1 MEKKKILFVCIENSN
16 RSQMAEAFAKIHG
29 SDVADAYSAGSKAS
43 RVVNPKAI
51 KAMSEIGY
59 DLSKHKSTSLDQIPQ
74 ITYDY
79 VVSMGCGEKCP
90 FVPAKQRLDWDIPDP
105 KTMEPE
111 EFNKVRDLIE
121 RKVKELLQQQR
132 L

>member
-1 MEKKKILFVCIENSN
+1 
-16 RSQMAEAFAKIHG
+16 MAEAFAKIHG

-43 RVVNPKAI
+43 GVVNPRAI
-51 KAMSEIGY
+51 KAMNEIGY
-59 DLSKHKSTSLDQIPQ
+59 DLSKHKSTSLDEIPQ

-105 KTMEPE
+105 KAMEPD

-121 RKVKELLQQQR
+121 KKVKELLQQ
-132 L
+132 

>member
-29 SDVADAYSAGSKAS
+29 SDIAEAYSAGSKAS
-43 RVVNPKAI
+43 GVVNPRAI
-51 KAMSEIGY
+51 KAMNEIGY
-59 DLSKHKSTSLDQIPQ
+59 DLSKHQSTSLDNIPQ

-90 FVPAKQRLDWDIPDP
+90 FVPAKKRLDWDIPDP
-105 KTMEPE
+105 KAMKPE
-111 EFNKVRDLIE
+111 DFNQVRDLIE
-121 RKVKELLQQQR
+121 QKVKELLQQ
-132 L
+132 

>member
-1 MEKKKILFVCIENSN
+1 MEKKKLLFVCIENSN

-29 SDVADAYSAGSKAS
+29 NDVAEAYSAGSKAS
-43 RVVNPKAI
+43 GVVNPRAI
-51 KAMSEIGY
+51 KAMNEIGY
-59 DLSKHKSTSLDQIPQ
+59 DLSKHKSTSLDEIPQ

-105 KTMEPE
+105 KAMEPE
-111 EFNKVRDLIE
+111 EFNKVRDFIE
-121 RKVKELLQQQR
+121 KKVKELLHQ
-132 L
+132 

>member
-1 MEKKKILFVCIENSN
+1 MEKKKLLFVCIENSN

-29 SDVADAYSAGSKAS
+29 SDIAEAYSAGSKAS
-43 RVVNPKAI
+43 GVVNPRAI
-51 KAMSEIGY
+51 KAMNEIGY
-59 DLSKHKSTSLDQIPQ
+59 DLSKHQSTSLDEIPQ

-105 KTMEPE
+105 KAMEPE

-121 RKVKELLQQQR
+121 KKVKELLQQ
-132 L
+132 

>member
-1 MEKKKILFVCIENSN
+1 MEKKKLLFVCIENSN

-29 SDVADAYSAGSKAS
+29 ADVAEAYSAGSKAS
-43 RVVNPKAI
+43 GVVNPRAI
-51 KAMSEIGY
+51 KAMNEIGY
-59 DLSKHKSTSLDQIPQ
+59 DLSKHKSTSLDEIPQ

-105 KTMEPE
+105 KAMEPE
-111 EFNKVRDLIE
+111 EFNKVRDFIE
-121 RKVKELLQQQR
+121 KKVKELLQQ
-132 L
+132 